1 MNPKLNQ
8 AVLEIE
14 RHVAGSGWDQ
24 PARLYALVDT
34 AALIREEPGLAAA
47 LGLVP
52 DADAGGLELPAS
64 LTPVQQEEFPAGEPL
79 DEVLAGI
86 AWGPAVDGCALA
98 LERLMLP
105 PSAEAGLPGD
115 DADAAAY
122 AAAHPGREEVR
133 IVVGVLR
140 DGSVDTVLR
149 LRSQDRDDAVVFGP
163 DLVPGLAR
171 ALAAT
176 LEE

>member
-1 MNPKLNQ
+1 MLNQ
-8 AVLEIE
+8 AILEIE
-14 RHVAGSGWDQ
+14 RHVAASGWDG

-34 AALIREEPGLAAA
+34 AALLREEPALAAQ
-47 LGLVP
+47 LGLDDVP
-52 DADAGGLELPAS
+52 DLGLPAS
-64 LTPVQQEEFPAGEPL
+64 LTPVEQEEFPADEPL

-86 AWGPAVDGCALA
+86 LWGPAVDGCALSV
-98 LERLMLP
+98 ERLMLP
-105 PSAEAGLPGD
+105 PQAEAGLPATD
-115 DADAAAY
+115 EDAAAY
-122 AAAHPGREEVR
+122 AAAHPEREDVR

-140 DGSVDTVLR
+140 DGTVDTVLR

-176 LEE
+176 FEE